1 MFKEWFT
8 LKSNDE
14 IHMSPDFG
22 SQPPV
27 AQIRITQSL
36 GPHSFSVIKLLGTG
50 SFGEVFLVEWKDTGK
65 LYAMKVLRK
74 EKIVDKNLTRYAIT
88 ERNIMSVTNNPFIV
102 QLFYAFQ
109 TADKLFLVMEYCPG
123 GDLSQ
128 YLQIEDYFTED
139 WSKIY
144 IAEIILA
151 IEDLHWWGI
160 IFWDLKPD
168 NIVLDK

>member
-1 MFKEWFT
+1 
-8 LKSNDE
+8 
-14 IHMSPDFG
+14 
-22 SQPPV
+22 
-27 AQIRITQSL
+27 
-36 GPHSFSVIKLLGTG
+36 
-50 SFGEVFLVEWKDTGK
+50 
-65 LYAMKVLRK
+65 MKVLRK

-139 WSKIY
+139 
-144 IAEIILA
+144 
-151 IEDLHWWGI
+151 
-160 IFWDLKPD
+160 
-168 NIVLDK
+168 